1 LLGILNTILPYIIYI
16 VLFSVLVV
24 LIIGII
30 AMLKGGDFNKRWGNK
45 LMRAR
50 VALQGLAVILIL
62 VTAYLLSQ

>member
-1 LLGILNTILPYIIYI
+1 LEILNTILPYIIYI
-16 VLFSVLVV
+16 VLFTVLVV

-50 VALQGLAVILIL
+50 VVLQGLAVILIL
-62 VTAYLLSQ
+62 LTAYLLSQ

>member
-24 LIIGII
+24 LIIGVI

>member
-1 LLGILNTILPYIIYI
+1 MLGILNTILPYIIYI

-24 LIIGII
+24 LIIGVI

>member
-1 LLGILNTILPYIIYI
+1 MLEILNTILPYIIYI
-16 VLFSVLVV
+16 VLFTVLVV

-50 VALQGLAVILIL
+50 VALQGFAVILIL
-62 VTAYLLSQ
+62 LTAYLLSQ

>member
-1 LLGILNTILPYIIYI
+1 LLEILNTILPYIIYI
-16 VLFSVLVV
+16 VLFTVLVV

-50 VALQGLAVILIL
+50 VVLQGLAVILIL
-62 VTAYLLSQ
+62 LTAYLLSQ

>member
-1 LLGILNTILPYIIYI
+1 MLGILNTILPYIIYI
-16 VLFSVLVV
+16 VLFSVLLV

-50 VALQGLAVILIL
+50 VVLQGLAVILIL
-62 VTAYLLSQ
+62 LTAYLLS

>member
-1 LLGILNTILPYIIYI
+1 MLEILNTILPYIIYI
-16 VLFSVLVV
+16 VLFTVLVV

-50 VALQGLAVILIL
+50 VVLQGLAVILIL
-62 VTAYLLSQ
+62 LTAYLLSQ

>member
-1 LLGILNTILPYIIYI
+1 MLGILNTILPYIIYI
-16 VLFSVLVV
+16 VLFSVLLV

>member
-1 LLGILNTILPYIIYI
+1 MLGILNTILPYIIYI

-62 VTAYLLSQ
+62 VTAYLISQ

>member
-1 LLGILNTILPYIIYI
+1 MLEILNTILPYIIYI

-62 VTAYLLSQ
+62 LTAYLLSQ

>member
-1 LLGILNTILPYIIYI
+1 MLGILITILPYIIYI
-16 VLFSVLVV
+16 VFFSVLLV

-62 VTAYLLSQ
+62 LTAYLLSQ

>member
-1 LLGILNTILPYIIYI
+1 MLEILNTILPYIIYI
-16 VLFSVLVV
+16 VLFSVLLV

-50 VALQGLAVILIL
+50 VVLQGLAVILIL
-62 VTAYLLSQ
+62 LTAYLLSQ

>member
-1 LLGILNTILPYIIYI
+1 LLEILNTILPYIIYI
-16 VLFSVLVV
+16 VLFAVLAV

-30 AMLKGGDFNKRWGNK
+30 TMLKGGDFNKRWGNK

-62 VTAYLLSQ
+62 LTAYLLSQ

>member
-1 LLGILNTILPYIIYI
+1 MLEILNTILPYIIYI
-16 VLFSVLVV
+16 VLFSVLLV

-62 VTAYLLSQ
+62 LTAYLLSQ

>member
-1 LLGILNTILPYIIYI
+1 LIEILNTILPYIIYI
-16 VLFSVLVV
+16 VLFAVLAV

-30 AMLKGGDFNKRWGNK
+30 AMLKGGNFNKRWGNK

-62 VTAYLLSQ
+62 LMAYLLSK

>member
-62 VTAYLLSQ
+62 VTAYLISQ

>member
-1 LLGILNTILPYIIYI
+1 MLEILNTILPYIIYI
-16 VLFSVLVV
+16 VLFAVLAV

-30 AMLKGGDFNKRWGNK
+30 TMLKGGDFNKRWGNK

-62 VTAYLLSQ
+62 LTAYLLSQ

>member
-1 LLGILNTILPYIIYI
+1 MLEILNTILPYIIYI
-16 VLFSVLVV
+16 VLFSVLLV

>member
-1 LLGILNTILPYIIYI
+1 MLGILNTILPYIIYI
-16 VLFSVLVV
+16 VLFSVLLV

-62 VTAYLLSQ
+62 LTAYLLSQ

>member
-1 LLGILNTILPYIIYI
+1 LLEILNTILPYIIYI
-16 VLFSVLVV
+16 VLFSVLLV

-62 VTAYLLSQ
+62 LTAYLLSQ

>member
-30 AMLKGGDFNKRWGNK
+30 VMLKGGDFNKRWGNK

>member
-1 LLGILNTILPYIIYI
+1 MLGILNTILPYIIYI

-62 VTAYLLSQ
+62 LTAYLLSQ

>member
-1 LLGILNTILPYIIYI
+1 MLGILNTILPYIIYI

-24 LIIGII
+24 LIIGVI

-62 VTAYLLSQ
+62 LTAYLLSQ

>member
-1 LLGILNTILPYIIYI
+1 MLGILNTILPYIIYI

-30 AMLKGGDFNKRWGNK
+30 VMLKGGDFNKRWGNK

>member
-1 LLGILNTILPYIIYI
+1 MLGILNTILPYIIYI

>member
-1 LLGILNTILPYIIYI
+1 MLGILNIILPYIIYI

-24 LIIGII
+24 LIIGVI

-62 VTAYLLSQ
+62 VTAYLISQ